1 MKIWGKC
8 MACGHTQ
15 ELELKESYM
24 ICERCKAISELEEP
38 IAYGKR
44 MSFYKLDELG
54 VPYER
59 VNGIAYYNGEV
70 KSDKLKNML
79 FNLFYEYELYEDIIS
94 ALRSYNSDGEIT
106 SEEYD
111 IIQTNYDKW
120 LEEYLNK

>member
-1 MKIWGKC
+1 
-8 MACGHTQ
+8 
-15 ELELKESYM
+15 
-24 ICERCKAISELEEP
+24 
-38 IAYGKR
+38 
-44 MSFYKLDELG
+44 
-54 VPYER
+54 
-59 VNGIAYYNGEV
+59 
-70 KSDKLKNML
+70 ML